1 MANYDIL
8 KTSVSDVIKT
18 NGKKEITGAL
28 LQQTLMA
35 MINSLGTGYQFVGVA
50 TPETN
55 PGTPDAKVFYI
66 ANGKGTY
73 TNFGELE
80 VTDDEVVFL
89 IWDSSWHKV
98 SIGITKGGQGE
109 PGPQGPQGPA
119 GPQGEP
125 GPQGP
130 QGEPGPQGPQ
140 GPAGPQGEPGP
151 QGPVGP
157 QGEQGEQ
164 GEPGPKGPQGPQ
176 GVQGP
181 QGDPGPEGP
190 AGPQGD
196 PGPQGPQGDKMT
208 YADLTESDKADLYE
222 GAASLI
228 RPLINGKADKTL
240 IVTEAEGNSSYSITA
255 NKLTLLGTLASA
267 VTLSLDT
274 DSEEAGAA
282 NVYEFVFT
290 TPADAPSITW
300 PEGISWIGG
309 SAPAIAG
316 GKTYEVSIMDNL
328 ATYGEF

>member
-1 MANYDIL
+1 MANYEIL

-73 TNFGELE
+73 PNFGELE

-98 SIGITKGGQGE
+98 SIGITKSG
-109 PGPQGPQGPA
+109 
-119 GPQGEP
+119 
-125 GPQGP
+125 

-157 QGEQGEQ
+157 QGEKGDPGSEGPAGPQGEPGPQGPAGPQGEQ
-164 GEPGPKGPQGPQ
+164 GEPGPQGPQ
-176 GVQGP
+176 GETGP
-181 QGDPGPEGP
+181 QGDPGSQGP
-190 AGPQGD
+190 QGEIGPQGPKGDPGDPGPQGPQGPQGD
-196 PGPQGPQGDKMT
+196 PGPQGPQGP
-208 YADLTESDKADLYE
+208 E
-222 GAASLI
+222 G
-228 RPLINGKADKTL
+228 PQGPKTL
-240 IVTEAEGNSSYSITA
+240 IVTETEGNSSYSIA
-255 NKLTLLGTLASA
+255 PNKLTRLGTLASA

-274 DSEEAGAA
+274 ASEEAGVA

-300 PEGISWIGG
+300 PEGISWLGG

-328 ATYGEF
+328 ATYGEY